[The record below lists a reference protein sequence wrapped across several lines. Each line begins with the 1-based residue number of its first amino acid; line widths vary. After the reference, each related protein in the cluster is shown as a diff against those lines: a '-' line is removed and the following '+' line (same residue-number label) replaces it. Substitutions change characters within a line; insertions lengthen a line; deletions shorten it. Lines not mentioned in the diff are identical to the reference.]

1 MNNNAPLNSLLNK
14 EFWSKVP
21 VGLIL
26 LMAFSGASAIFS
38 IYLFFYASEE
48 LLSTIFPH
56 VGLIGS
62 YMYFIFFMLSI
73 FLILSR
79 QYKLRKNIIFGFI
92 FLILYGAF
100 NYYMSIGRDDYN
112 NPYLTYGTY
121 KPIWE
126 MLLPFIWVV
135 VLSSKAVKEYC
146 SSNGI

>member
-1 MNNNAPLNSLLNK
+1 MNNIAPINALLNK

-21 VGLIL
+21 IGLIL
-26 LMAFSGASAIFS
+26 LLAFSGGSAIFY
-38 IYLFFYASEE
+38 IYLYFYASEE

-56 VGLIGS
+56 VGFIGAYM
-62 YMYFIFFMLSI
+62 YMYFFFFILSI

-79 QYKLRKNIIFGFI
+79 QSGLRKDIIFGFI

-100 NYYMSIGRDDYN
+100 NYYTSIGRENYN

-126 MLLPFIWVV
+126 MLIPFIWAV
-135 VLSSKAVKEYC
+135 VLSSKSVKEYC
-146 SSNGI
+146 FK